1 MKKNQRIMDFHH
13 LKIFAAVYQ
22 YKSFTRASE
31 QLNIS
36 QPTISEHIKNLEAE
50 FSCRLFDRLGR
61 RIAPTPK
68 ADRLYPEV
76 IRLLD
81 ELEKLSEDFLYEDGL
96 VRGNLII
103 GASTIPGTY
112 ILPALAARFRAAHP
126 DTAFEIIINDTSK
139 IADMVLNHE
148 IFIGVVG
155 ARKDSPLLQYRPF
168 SKDELVFVR
177 ARDYQSESLGTP
189 LADGPVILREEG
201 SGTRVNMLRL
211 LALSGIEIKEERIA
225 AILGSSASVKEAVR
239 AGLGIS
245 CLSRLAVQDELARG
259 EFIEIPLP
267 RQNMRR
273 DFYLIR
279 YTKRTM
285 PNHYQAFWD
294 YLRQTS
300 VSEAR

>member
-1 MKKNQRIMDFHH
+1 MDFHH

-22 YKSFTRASE
+22 HKSFTKASE
-31 QLNIS
+31 KLNIS
-36 QPTISEHIKNLEAE
+36 QPTISEHIKNLETE

-68 ADRLYPEV
+68 ADKLYPDV

-81 ELEKLSEDFLYEDGL
+81 SVEKLSEDFLFEEGR

-112 ILPALAARFRAAHP
+112 ILPALAARFRTTHP
-126 DTAFEIIINDTSK
+126 GTAFEIIINDTSK
-139 IADMVLNHE
+139 IADMVVNHE

-155 ARKDSPLLQYRPF
+155 ARNNNPLLEHCPF
-168 SKDELVFVR
+168 NKDDLVFVGR
-177 ARDYQSESLGTP
+177 ADHQRPSGTP
-189 LADGPVILREEG
+189 LGDNPVILREEG

-211 LALSGIEIKEERIA
+211 LALAGIEIKKERIA
-225 AILGSSASVKEAVR
+225 AILGSSASVKEAIR

-267 RQNMRR
+267 SQNMRR

-285 PNHYQAFWD
+285 PNHYQVFWD

-300 VSEAR
+300 VPER

>member
-1 MKKNQRIMDFHH
+1 MDFHH

-22 YKSFTRASE
+22 LKSFTKASE
-31 QLNIS
+31 KLNIS
-36 QPTISEHIKNLEAE
+36 QPTISEHIKNLETE

-68 ADRLYPEV
+68 ADKLYPDV

-81 ELEKLSEDFLYEDGL
+81 GVEKLSENFLFEDGR

-112 ILPALAARFRAAHP
+112 ILPALAARFRATHP
-126 DTAFEIIINDTSK
+126 ETAFEIIIKDTSR

-155 ARKDSPLLQYRPF
+155 ARDTSPLLEYCPLT
-168 SKDELVFVR
+168 KDELVFVG
-177 ARDYQSESLGTP
+177 AADYQTGQSGATLTHS
-189 LADGPVILREEG
+189 PVILREEG

-211 LALSGIEIKEERIA
+211 LAQAGIKIKKEQIA

-245 CLSRLAVQDELARG
+245 CLSRLAVQDELTRG
-259 EFIEIPLP
+259 EFIEIPLLS
-267 RQNMRR
+267 QNMRR

-279 YTKRTM
+279 YIKRTM

-294 YLRQTS
+294 YLRHTP
-300 VSEAR
+300 VSEAPR

>member
-1 MKKNQRIMDFHH
+1 MDFHH

-22 YKSFTRASE
+22 HKSFTKASE
-31 QLNIS
+31 KLNIS
-36 QPTISEHIKNLEAE
+36 QPTISEHIKNLETE

-68 ADRLYPEV
+68 ADKLYPEV
-76 IRLLD
+76 MRLLD
-81 ELEKLSEDFLYEDGL
+81 GMEKLSEDFLFEEGR
-96 VRGNLII
+96 VRGNLIT

-112 ILPALAARFRAAHP
+112 ILPALAARFRSTNP
-126 DTAFEIIINDTSK
+126 DTAFEIIIKDTSK

-155 ARKDSPLLQYRPF
+155 ARKASPLLEYCPLT
-168 SKDELVFVR
+168 KDELVFVG
-177 ARDYQSESLGTP
+177 AADYQTGQTGTA
-189 LADGPVILREEG
+189 LTHSPVILREEG

-211 LALSGIEIKEERIA
+211 LAQAGIEIKKEQIA

-245 CLSRLAVQDELARG
+245 CLSRLAVQDELSRG

-267 RQNMRR
+267 IQNMQR

-279 YTKRTM
+279 HARRTM

-300 VSEAR
+300 VSEER

>member
-1 MKKNQRIMDFHH
+1 MDFHH

-22 YKSFTRASE
+22 HKSFTKASKK
-31 QLNIS
+31 LNIS

-68 ADRLYPEV
+68 ADKLYPEV
-76 IRLLD
+76 MRLLD
-81 ELEKLSEDFLYEDGL
+81 SLKKLSEDFSFEEGR

-112 ILPALAARFRAAHP
+112 ILPALAARFRSTNPA
-126 DTAFEIIINDTSK
+126 TAFEIIIKDTSK

-148 IFIGVVG
+148 IFTGVVG
-155 ARKDSPLLQYRPF
+155 ARSTSPLLEYCPLT
-168 SKDELVFVR
+168 KDELVFVR
-177 ARDYQSESLGTP
+177 AADYQNGQTGTP
-189 LADGPVILREEG
+189 PANSHVILREEG

-211 LALSGIEIKEERIA
+211 LAQAGIKIKKEQIA
-225 AILGSSASVKEAVR
+225 ATLGSSASVKEAVR

-245 CLSRLAVQDELARG
+245 CLSRLAVQDELSRG

-267 RQNMRR
+267 IHNMQR

-279 YTKRTM
+279 HTRRTM
-285 PNHYQAFWD
+285 PNHYQAFWN

>member
-1 MKKNQRIMDFHH
+1 MDFHH

-22 YKSFTRASE
+22 HKSFTKASE
-31 QLNIS
+31 KLNIS

-68 ADRLYPEV
+68 ADKLYPDV

-81 ELEKLSEDFLYEDGL
+81 RVEKLSENFLFEDGR

-126 DTAFEIIINDTSK
+126 DTAFEIIINDTSR
-139 IADMVLNHE
+139 IADMVLDHE

-155 ARKDSPLLQYRPF
+155 ARNDNPLLEYCPF
-168 SKDELVFVR
+168 TKDELVFVGTADHQGR
-177 ARDYQSESLGTP
+177 PGGTP
-189 LADGPVILREEG
+189 LADNPVILREDG
-201 SGTRVNMLRL
+201 SGTRINMLRL
-211 LALSGIEIKEERIA
+211 LTQAGIEIKKEQIA

-245 CLSRLAVQDELARG
+245 CLSRVAVQDELTRG
-259 EFIEIPLP
+259 EFIELPLP
-267 RQNMRR
+267 SQNMRR